1 MRSPLIGSHSVFCIW
16 LSSEKDSWAK
26 HRVDDLLSETWERT
40 ADSDGLLKMRTALLL
55 LYILYKHIWFTSWS
69 SGNLQVGMLM
79 RLFFLRDNNSLEQK
93 KKLGITPSLFL
104 LFLFILYGASAHYY
118 SSSLSSTSI
127 VHCHCGAH
135 GRGPRDCKSRT
146 NHGPSESNFF
156 SLLRNKKK
164 NLDKMSISIFFFFFI
179 NINIIHSRVSAVFF

>member
-26 HRVDDLLSETWERT
+26 HRVDDLLSETWERNAESFMLT
-40 ADSDGLLKMRTALLL
+40 RMDSWRWGRLFLL

-93 KKLGITPSLFL
+93 KKKIGHHAVLISPFSIYFIWRVRAL
-104 LFLFILYGASAHYY
+104 LFLELILYLNRPL
-118 SSSLSSTSI
+118 SLRSTRPWTSW
-127 VHCHCGAH
+127 
-135 GRGPRDCKSRT
+135 
-146 NHGPSESNFF
+146 
-156 SLLRNKKK
+156 L
-164 NLDKMSISIFFFFFI
+164 
-179 NINIIHSRVSAVFF
+179 